1 MKLAVTYD
9 NGTVFGHFGH
19 TEAFKVYEIVEGK
32 ILSAQVV
39 PTSGSGHG
47 ALAGFLA
54 DLGVHALICGGM
66 GMGARIALQ
75 EAGIVVYAGI
85 SGDAD
90 AAVEAF
96 LSGAL
101 NYTTEATCNHHHGSE
116 GHSCGS
122 HGCGSDHHCGGH
134 CGH

>member
-19 TEAFKVYEIVEGK
+19 TEAFKVYEIAEGK
-32 ILSAQVV
+32 VLSSQVV
-39 PTSGSGHG
+39 PTNGSGHG

-54 DLGVHALICGGM
+54 ELGVHALICGGM
-66 GMGARIALQ
+66 GMGARMALA

-122 HGCGSDHHCGGH
+122 HGCGDDHHCGGH